1 MANFRLKSY
10 IYSQTAENNN
20 INNMPGIDTD
30 SDSKLTSEY
39 IIGNLQKLHDI
50 CIAPIMNHFNN
61 LPDSSGNSIGITS
74 AYRSKA
80 LNSALRPPG
89 VENSQHIQGM
99 AVDIIYSEGPSS
111 EVFNWAITKLPAW
124 SQIIWE
130 FPEKGQFSSGNIN
143 SSWIH
148 IAYNQ
153 DNNPKITS
161 LSSDRKDLHAAYNG
175 ERRGIYTHGITTAD
189 QSLI

>member
-1 MANFRLKSY
+1 MSSLAANRG
-10 IYSQTAENNN
+10 
-20 INNMPGIDTD
+20 INNMPGVDKGD
-30 SDSKLTSEY
+30 NLKLTSEN
-39 IIGNLQKLHDI
+39 IISNLEKLHNN
-50 CIAPIMNHFNN
+50 CVRPIMDHFNN
-61 LPDSSGNSIGITS
+61 LPDSNGNSIGITS

-148 IAYNQ
+148 EFI
-153 DNNPKITS
+153 I
-161 LSSDRKDLHAAYNG
+161 
-175 ERRGIYTHGITTAD
+175 
-189 QSLI
+189 